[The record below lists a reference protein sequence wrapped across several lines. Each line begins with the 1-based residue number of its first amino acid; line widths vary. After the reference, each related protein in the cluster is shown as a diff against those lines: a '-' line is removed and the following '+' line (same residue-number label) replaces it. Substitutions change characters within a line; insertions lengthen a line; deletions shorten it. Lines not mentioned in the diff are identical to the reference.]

1 MYDPQ
6 QIQQSW
12 NFIGQMANDFIRTLP
27 PSAAEAM
34 TQAVNHHFA
43 VLNPVIE
50 GACTIPTDQP
60 ENS

>member
-1 MYDPQ
+1 MHDPQ

-34 TQAVNHHFA
+34 TVAVNQHFG
-43 VLNPVIE
+43 VINPIVQD
-50 GACTIPTDQP
+50 ACKPPLEET
-60 ENS
+60 E